1 MQVIHCNKV
10 TYSKKV
16 HTYKRCLELAT
27 GAFLHIDGHASI
39 KFVYLYNGCN

>member
-27 GAFLHIDGHASI
+27 NALLHIDVHASI
-39 KFVYLYNGCN
+39 NIVYRYDGRK